1 MTRPRAEI
9 LANRLAVVLAL
20 GEANAA
26 QNKAVAGAGGA
37 EIARLA
43 AVGRPGASDPGDD
56 HDLDN
61 AQRRLAEA
69 DARVAELETELAALD
84 AELAAGEH

>member
-9 LANRLAVVLAL
+9 LTERMTLVLAL
-20 GEANAA
+20 GEANAT

-43 AVGRPGASDPGDD
+43 TGDAPGAAETEAVEEAA
-56 HDLDN
+56 L
-61 AQRRLAEA
+61 RLAEA
-69 DARVAELETELAALD
+69 DARVADLETQLAALD
-84 AELAAGEH
+84 AELAAADD